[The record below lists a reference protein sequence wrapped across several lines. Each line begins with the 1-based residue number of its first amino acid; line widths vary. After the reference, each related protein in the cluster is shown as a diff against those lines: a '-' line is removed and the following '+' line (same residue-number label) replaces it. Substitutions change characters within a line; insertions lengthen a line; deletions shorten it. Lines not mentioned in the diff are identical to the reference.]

1 MGRCIVAISFWLLAV
16 SCTHTSEDKMC
27 GGFAGLK
34 CQEGYIC
41 HYKTP
46 DIADSFGACIKPN

>member
-1 MGRCIVAISFWLLAV
+1 MVRYVIPCIWFLLV

-34 CQEGYIC
+34 CQEGYTC

-46 DIADSFGACIKPN
+46 DIADSFGTCVKPN